1 MVLRISHIFD
11 HSLYEITSENI
22 CLLLK
27 KLSIKQDEIEKSN
40 LTVIYNTNFKNFIDY
55 IEENIEVYIKKVFL
69 ALPDNTEESTETIIK
84 LLNNSSVSSETKENI
99 IQKQNHVFESLS
111 NIPSVFW
118 ELLLVESKLETTW
131 DNLAEFNNEFPDD
144 KNQLLEVLNRKPKCL
159 SICKI
164 NENSKFKESITEITQ
179 MILRN
184 DLINNAAFALLI
196 KGLLYKYETL
206 NRYDIPKEKME
217 ALLTENLLSLSE
229 NNYSGLTEHHPE
241 LVGLFI
247 FNNLS
252 DYWNKSDEYELSPDT
267 SLFLLNAITSLAD
280 QVALVK
286 LLSEGN
292 LEDNHNLANNILH
305 ILSKVTDLK
314 QFEESL
320 LYIAIKHSTE
330 KNQAITLFLKLINTF
345 NKEEITDLLESM
357 GEPYSQIAS
366 FKNNPNLVNNR
377 LHKALAI
384 ALEDCGYISSQKIK
398 DNKIAIYTRRS

>member
-1 MVLRISHIFD
+1 M
-11 HSLYEITSENI
+11 
-22 CLLLK
+22 
-27 KLSIKQDEIEKSN
+27 
-40 LTVIYNTNFKNFIDY
+40 
-55 IEENIEVYIKKVFL
+55 
-69 ALPDNTEESTETIIK
+69 
-84 LLNNSSVSSETKENI
+84 
-99 IQKQNHVFESLS
+99 FESLS

-118 ELLLVESKLETTW
+118 ELLLVESKLEVTW
-131 DNLAEFNNEFPDD
+131 DNLAEFNNKFPDD
-144 KNQLLEVLNRKPKCL
+144 KSQLFEVLNRKAQCL
-159 SICKI
+159 STLKI
-164 NENSKFKESITEITQ
+164 NKNSKFKESLAEITQ
-179 MILRN
+179 IILRD

-196 KGLLYKYETL
+196 KGLPYKYETL

-229 NNYSGLTEHHPE
+229 TNYSSLTEHHPE

-267 SLFLLNAITSLAD
+267 SLFLLDSITSLAD

-357 GEPYSQIAS
+357 GQPYSQIAS

-377 LHKALAI
+377 LHKDLAI
-384 ALEDCGYISSQKIK
+384 ALEDCGYISSKQIK